1 MLDIQVVAE
10 KLDAK
15 GPNAKGWYTAK
26 CPAHDDTQ
34 SSLGITKGKRG
45 DIAVKCHAGCKTDSV
60 LSAIERVTGQ
70 KVNGK
75 RAGREKPTGL
85 TVAKLVGM
93 KKLDQFFLQVV
104 YRIVDH
110 DYYGVPA
117 VVIPYFNEKN
127 KCVGV
132 KYRLSES
139 SHDMRWDIEKY
150 PRTEPTPYGVAQLQ
164 TLQRDYK
171 WDLSSI
177 VLCEGESDTWT
188 LVQNGI
194 PALGISG
201 AKDWQPEFADIG
213 IIKDAKTLF
222 VIQEPKKKD
231 TQDDAGALFVK
242 AISDSF
248 RSQPGKVIPVKFEW
262 PLKDPSEVWVHN
274 QETFD
279 AAWDKLLADAW
290 DNQIPFTDSGNA
302 ERLVSK
308 FGEHFRWLKDA
319 DEFRTWNGEIWE
331 PSRSGNGA
339 LLAFTK
345 EVTRAIADLEWSLSS
360 ESQHRRL
367 AMVRLTK
374 GEKDVFAT
382 RGQFDSQPML
392 LNVANGTLEL
402 ETPSFR
408 PFSKDDFLTFKAPV
422 EYDPFALCPQ
432 FDDYLNFTFGGDE
445 ELIHFIVKA
454 MAYTLTGSTSEQCFF
469 MCHGNGGNGKS
480 QLLELM
486 AALLGTDL
494 AVPAKFETF
503 LETRGFNNT
512 EYELASFAGA
522 RLITTVEPKATGRFN
537 ETLLKQMTGGDTLKA
552 RPIYGHPFAYR
563 PNFKLWMAMNSAPS
577 LTGTDEGIWR
587 RVRYIP
593 FNQTVPPERKIKDL
607 GLKLAR
613 EEGPGILNR
622 LLQGVDDWI
631 KEGLKPP
638 AIVEQATATFR
649 ETQDTFGRFIADR
662 CVVAPDARVKCG
674 VLYDAYKLWAE
685 AQNEYVISAIAVS
698 RELEAR
704 GFAKRRLENGEHRFG
719 IGLLRE
725 N

>member
-1 MLDIQVVAE
+1 MLDIQVVAT
-10 KLDAK
+10 KLNAK
-15 GPNAKGWYTAK
+15 GPNARGWYTAK

-34 SSLGITKGKRG
+34 SSLGITAGKRG
-45 DIAVKCHAGCKTDSV
+45 IAVKCHAGCKRDAV
-60 LSAIERVTGQ
+60 LAAIERVTGQ
-70 KVNGK
+70 KINSKKTGH
-75 RAGREKPTGL
+75 EKPTGL
-85 TVAKLVGM
+85 TLVKFARM
-93 KKLDQFFLQVV
+93 KKLYGAFLQVV
-104 YRIVDH
+104 YRVGDVD
-110 DYYGVPA
+110 YSGIPA
-117 VVIPYFNEKN
+117 VAIPYFNEKST
-127 KCVGV
+127 CVGV
-132 KYRLSES
+132 KYRPSEN
-139 SHDMRWDIEKY
+139 SHPMYWDTDKY
-150 PRTEPTPYGVAQLQ
+150 PCTEATPYGVAQLQ
-164 TLQRDYK
+164 TFQRDYK

-201 AKDWQPEFADIG
+201 AKGWKPEFADIG
-213 IIKDAKTLF
+213 IIRDAKTLL

-231 TQDDAGALFVK
+231 AQEDAGALFVK

-262 PLKDPSEVWVHN
+262 PLKDPSALWVHN
-274 QETFD
+274 QETFRT
-279 AAWDKLLADAW
+279 AWEKLLADAW

-319 DEFRTWNGEIWE
+319 DEFRTWNGELWE
-331 PSRSGNGA
+331 PSRNGNGA

-345 EVTRAIADLEWSLSS
+345 EVTRAIANLEWSLSS
-360 ESQHRRL
+360 ESQNRRL

-374 GEKDVFAT
+374 GERDVFAT
-382 RGQFDSQPML
+382 RDQFDSRPML
-392 LNVANGTLEL
+392 LNVANGTLDL
-402 ETPSFR
+402 ETQSYR
-408 PFSKDDFLTFKAPV
+408 PFAQDDFLTFKAPV
-422 EYDPFALCPQ
+422 EYDAFAPCPQ
-432 FDDYLNFTFGGDE
+432 FDDYLDFTFGADE

-454 MAYTLTGSTSEQCFF
+454 MGYTLTGDTSEQCFF
-469 MCHGNGGNGKS
+469 MCHGSGGNGKS

-486 AALLGTDL
+486 AGLLGSDL

-522 RLITTVEPKATGRFN
+522 RLITTVEPNAIGRFN
-537 ETLLKQMTGGDTLKA
+537 ETLLKQITGGDMLKA

-563 PNFKLWMAMNSAPS
+563 PTFKLWMAMNSAPRI
-577 LTGTDEGIWR
+577 TGTDEGIWR

-593 FNQTVPPERKIKDL
+593 FNQTVPPERRVKDL

-622 LLQGVDDWI
+622 LLRGIADWQ

-649 ETQDTFGRFIADR
+649 ETQDTFGRFIAER
-662 CVVAPDARVKCG
+662 CVVNPNARVKCG
-674 VLYDAYKLWAE
+674 DLYEAYTFWAE
-685 AQNEYVISAIAVS
+685 AQNEYVMSAIAVS
-698 RELEAR
+698 RELETR
-704 GFAKRRLENGEHRFG
+704 RYAKRRLENGEYRLG
-719 IGLLRE
+719 IGLRE